1 MTHRAG
7 AVSGTIQRF
16 IMDNVEHAIGTFSHI
31 QLNVISP
38 LFQRQV
44 CGKEGVLW
52 REMVGATV

>member
-1 MTHRAG
+1 
-7 AVSGTIQRF
+7 
-16 IMDNVEHAIGTFSHI
+16 MDNVEHAIGTFPHI